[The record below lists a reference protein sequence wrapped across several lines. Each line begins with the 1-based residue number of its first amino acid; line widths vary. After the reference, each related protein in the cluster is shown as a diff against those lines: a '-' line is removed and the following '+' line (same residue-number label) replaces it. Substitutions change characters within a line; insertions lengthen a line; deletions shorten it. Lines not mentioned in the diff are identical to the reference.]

1 MSANAI
7 DSVCKTVRLN
17 LKKKKMFMLINLGFF
32 FPRHCIYRNNVCVAC
47 FDICL
52 MLYPLKT
59 DQTAACSLQTFN
71 S

>member
-7 DSVCKTVRLN
+7 DTVCVQNCTSEF
-17 LKKKKMFMLINLGFF
+17 LKKMFFMLINLGYFF
-32 FPRHCIYRNNVCVAC
+32 FQDIAFIATMCVLLVL
-47 FDICL
+47 I
-52 MLYPLKT
+52 YPLKT

>member
-1 MSANAI
+1 
-7 DSVCKTVRLN
+7 
-17 LKKKKMFMLINLGFF
+17 MLINLGFF
-32 FPRHCIYRNNVCVAC
+32 FSRHCIYRNNVCVAC